1 MTEIDRKSL
10 TWYDIR
16 SRYKFMQKQRHK
28 AQSQRKFVEIIMFY
42 IGCHLSVSDGYAAMG
57 KTALSIGANT
67 FQYFTRNPRGRGF
80 KRPDAED
87 IAALTAFI
95 QEHNFAPPLA
105 HAPYTLNPASE
116 VDRIRDY
123 TREAM
128 AEDISVLEEIPGA
141 LYNFHPGAHVGIGA
155 DAGIANV
162 AQTLNIVMKEGQR
175 TTLLIETMAGKGT
188 ELGRN
193 FEEVR
198 GIIDGVDPAL
208 RPHVGVCLDT
218 CHVSD
223 GGYDIAGE
231 PDAVLE
237 EFDRIIGIDRLRAVH
252 LNDSKN
258 PVGAA
263 KDRHE
268 KIGEGFLGLAGITK
282 IINHPMLRDL
292 PFYLETPN
300 DLDGYAQEIALLR
313 SQRAEE

>member
-1 MTEIDRKSL
+1 
-10 TWYDIR
+10 
-16 SRYKFMQKQRHK
+16 
-28 AQSQRKFVEIIMFY
+28 MFY
-42 IGCHLSVSDGYAAMG
+42 IGCHLSVSDGYTAMG

-80 KRPDAED
+80 KRPDTED
-87 IAALTAFI
+87 VAALVALI
-95 QEHNFAPPLA
+95 ADHGFAPPLA
-105 HAPYTLNPASE
+105 HAPYTLNPASA

-128 AEDISVLEEIPGA
+128 AEDLTVLEGIPGA
-141 LYNFHPGAHVGIGA
+141 MYNFHPGAHVGIGA
-155 DAGIANV
+155 QAGIANV
-162 AQTLNIVMKEGQR
+162 AAILNEVIQEGQR
-175 TTLLIETMAGKGT
+175 TTLLIETMSGKGT

-193 FEEVR
+193 FEEIR
-198 GIIDGVDPAL
+198 AIIDSVDVSL

-218 CHVSD
+218 CHISD

-237 EFDRIIGIDRLRAVH
+237 QFDHIIGIDRLRAVH

-258 PVGAA
+258 PVGSS

-268 KIGEGFLGLAGITK
+268 KIGEGFLGLEGITK
-282 IINHPMLRDL
+282 IINHPLLRDL

-300 DLDGYAQEIALLR
+300 ELDGYAREIALLR
-313 SQRAEE
+313 GQRAEE